1 MRRDITPDN
10 GESLELHTWLITL
23 CVLVVSVLLQCAT
36 ISHRSDKEEASGED
50 LSKHYAHTVMQSKAA
65 KRDTS
70 KGGKGV
76 RKSESKGCISLPPSF
91 VRFRQ
96 FKPKGNQFKP
106 NQN

>member
-76 RKSESKGCISLPPSF
+76 RKFENAFLISLPTSH
-91 VRFRQ
+91 VRFYDL
-96 FKPKGNQFKP
+96 KVLGS
-106 NQN
+106 